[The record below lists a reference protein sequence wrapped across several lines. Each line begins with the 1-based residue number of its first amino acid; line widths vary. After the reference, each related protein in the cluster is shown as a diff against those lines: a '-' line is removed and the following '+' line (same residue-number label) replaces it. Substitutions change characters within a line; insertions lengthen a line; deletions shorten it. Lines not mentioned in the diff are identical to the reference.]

1 MSQLVLCLSSE
12 DLHLGDE
19 DLDSFKE
26 GLEERLD
33 ANEVLALSAEPD
45 FNVSVVVG
53 AVESP
58 EVLEAICEAF
68 DDIEIFEG
76 VVAVTLQEYDP
87 DDDPDLSA
95 PPFFEKHI
103 DLEASTCD

>member
-19 DLDSFKE
+19 DLESFRE

-33 ANEVLALSAEPD
+33 ASEVLALSAEPD
-45 FNVSVVVG
+45 FSVSVVID
-53 AVESP
+53 ATEPP
-58 EVLEAICEAF
+58 EVLEAIYEAF

-76 VVAVTLQEYDP
+76 VVVVTLQQYDP
-87 DDDPDLSA
+87 DDDPNLAA

-103 DLEASTCD
+103 DLEASTRG